1 MSLATEQKSQIGN
14 KPVPTP
20 VIFDSIPAVSP
31 DFEED
36 LQRVAKAI
44 NEKIAELL
52 PIPSADSLGNPLLEA
67 MRHIVLADGKKI
79 RGYLIVKVAKLFSIP
94 EQYGLRVAA
103 AVECLHAYSLIHDDL
118 PAMDDAAIRRGKPAT
133 HIAFDEATAILAG
146 DALLTLAFEIL
157 ADSKTHPSAEIRSRL
172 VLNLA
177 RATGPLGMVMG
188 QMMDIEAEHKELN
201 FEDLKTLQ
209 TLKTGKLI
217 TYSAI
222 ASAILASADV
232 ESFEALKNY
241 GKKLGLAFQIVDDL
255 LDQVSTGEG
264 LGKPAQQ
271 DLAKGKQSYVK
282 LFGAEKTKE
291 IALNCHSKALESLT
305 LFSQDTDYLSQLAHY
320 ILARKK

>member
-1 MSLATEQKSQIGN
+1 MSLATEQKSQVKDKQFQAAI
-14 KPVPTP
+14 
-20 VIFDSIPAVSP
+20 IFQSIPAINP
-31 DFEED
+31 DFEDD
-36 LQRVAKAI
+36 LERVAKLI
-44 NEKIAELL
+44 NAKIADLL
-52 PIPSADSLGNPLLEA
+52 PISSADSLGNPLLEA

-79 RGYLIVKVAKLFSIP
+79 RGYMIVKVAKLFSIP
-94 EQYGLRVAA
+94 EQYALRVAS

-118 PAMDDAAIRRGKPAT
+118 PAMDDADIRRGKPAT

-146 DALLTLAFEIL
+146 DGLLTFAFEIL
-157 ADSKTHPSAEIRSRL
+157 SDPKTHPSAEVRSRL
-172 VLNLA
+172 ILNLA

-209 TLKTGKLI
+209 MLKTGKLI

-255 LDQVSTGEG
+255 LDQLATGES
-264 LGKPAQQ
+264 LGKPSQQ
-271 DLAKGKQSYVK
+271 DLIKGKQSYVK